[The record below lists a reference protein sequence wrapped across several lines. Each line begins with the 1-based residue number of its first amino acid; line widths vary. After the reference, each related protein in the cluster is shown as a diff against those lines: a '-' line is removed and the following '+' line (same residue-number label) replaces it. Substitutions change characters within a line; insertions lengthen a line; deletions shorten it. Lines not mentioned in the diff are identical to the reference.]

1 MSGATMCRSVPR
13 GPKVGD
19 AAKVTQTLSNAFV
32 SPWGCAC
39 GAMTH
44 LLQLPL
50 ASGPASWALRS
61 LGRATWWKPDA
72 PRSGCGCGWWVT
84 DVVQG

>member
-61 LGRATWWKPDA
+61 LGSAE
-72 PRSGCGCGWWVT
+72 PRGGSQMP
-84 DVVQG
+84 QGVAVAVGGG